1 MKGAEMALGAFA
13 TINTSSAMIVNN
25 HKHARGERRDFFD
38 AKRDGR
44 QDGRSYLALGRAH
57 IQCCAHHIV
66 LHTLILSP
74 PAITPEMQTGAKGW
88 QPEPSLPYSG
98 GERGCGAMVAKLN
111 MFNYI
116 IIIIITTTP
125 AYARTC
131 ADTSAIA
138 PAALLRIIARRE
150 TVVSGH
156 EIRKS
161 CFAIIISCPEIN
173 I

>member
-1 MKGAEMALGAFA
+1 MALDAFA

-25 HKHARGERRDFFD
+25 PKYARDERRDFFD

-44 QDGRSYLALGRAH
+44 QDGRSYLATGRVH
-57 IQCCAHHIV
+57 ILRSAHHIV
-66 LHTLILSP
+66 LHILILSP
-74 PAITPEMQTGAKGW
+74 PATTPEILARVKDW
-88 QPEPSLPYSG
+88 QPEPSLPCCR
-98 GERGCGAMVAKLN
+98 GERRCGGMTAKLN

-138 PAALLRIIARRE
+138 PAALLRIIARHE
-150 TVVSGH
+150 IVVSGH
-156 EIRKS
+156 ERRKS

>member
-1 MKGAEMALGAFA
+1 MALGAFA
-13 TINTSSAMIVNN
+13 TINTSSATIVNN
-25 HKHARGERRDFFD
+25 HKHARGERRDDFD
-38 AKRDGR
+38 AKHDGR
-44 QDGRSYLALGRAH
+44 QDGRSYLTIGRVH
-57 IQCCAHHIV
+57 ILRNVLHIV
-66 LHTLILSP
+66 LQIFILSP
-74 PAITPEMQTGAKGW
+74 TTATPEMRAGAKGW

-98 GERGCGAMVAKLN
+98 GEMRCGGMTAKLN

-116 IIIIITTTP
+116 LFIAITLSP
-125 AYARTC
+125 AYATSC

-150 TVVSGH
+150 TVVSGR

-161 CFAIIISCPEIN
+161 CFAIIISCPETN

>member
-1 MKGAEMALGAFA
+1 MALSAFA

-25 HKHARGERRDFFD
+25 HKHTRDERRDFFD

-44 QDGRSYLALGRAH
+44 QDGRSYLALGRAR
-57 IQCCAHHIV
+57 ILRSTHHIV

-74 PAITPEMQTGAKGW
+74 PTTTPEMPAEVKSW
-88 QPEPSLPYSG
+88 QSEPSLPCGG
-98 GERGCGAMVAKLN
+98 GERGCGGMMEKLN

-125 AYARTC
+125 AHARTC
-131 ADTSAIA
+131 TDTSAIA

-156 EIRKS
+156 EIMKS

>member
-1 MKGAEMALGAFA
+1 MALGTFA
-13 TINTSSAMIVNN
+13 TINISSAMIVNN
-25 HKHARGERRDFFD
+25 HKHARGERREDFD

-44 QDGRSYLALGRAH
+44 QDGRSYLATGRVHILHSAH
-57 IQCCAHHIV
+57 RIV
-66 LHTLILSP
+66 LHILSLLP
-74 PAITPEMQTGAKGW
+74 PATTPEILAGVKDW
-88 QPEPSLPYSG
+88 QPEPSLPCSG

-116 IIIIITTTP
+116 LFIVIAITP
-125 AYARTC
+125 AYATPC
-131 ADTSAIA
+131 ANTSAIA
-138 PAALLRIIARRE
+138 PATLLRIIARRE

-156 EIRKS
+156 EIMKS

>member
-1 MKGAEMALGAFA
+1 
-13 TINTSSAMIVNN
+13 MIVNN
-25 HKHARGERRDFFD
+25 HKHARGEHRDDFD

-44 QDGRSYLALGRAH
+44 QDGRSYLRTGRVR
-57 IQCCAHHIV
+57 ILRSAHHIV
-66 LHTLILSP
+66 LHILILSP
-74 PAITPEMQTGAKGW
+74 PATTPEILAGVRDW
-88 QPEPSLPYSG
+88 QPEPSLPCSG

-116 IIIIITTTP
+116 LFIVIAITP
-125 AYARTC
+125 AYATPC

-138 PAALLRIIARRE
+138 PAAVLRTIARRE

-156 EIRKS
+156 ERRKS
-161 CFAIIISCPEIN
+161 CFAIIISYPEIN

>member
-1 MKGAEMALGAFA
+1 MALGAFA
-13 TINTSSAMIVNN
+13 TINTSSATIVNN
-25 HKHARGERRDFFD
+25 HKHARGGRRDDID

-44 QDGRSYLALGRAH
+44 QDRHSYLTIGRAH
-57 IQCCAHHIV
+57 ILRSAHHIV
-66 LHTLILSP
+66 LHILILSS
-74 PAITPEMQTGAKGW
+74 PAITPGTPAGVKDW
-88 QPEPSLPYSG
+88 QPEPSLPSCR
-98 GERGCGAMVAKLN
+98 GERRCGGMTTKLN

-116 IIIIITTTP
+116 LFIVITLSP
-125 AYARTC
+125 AYATPC

-138 PAALLRIIARRE
+138 PAALLGIIARRE

-156 EIRKS
+156 EIMKS

>member
-1 MKGAEMALGAFA
+1 MALVAFA
-13 TINTSSAMIVNN
+13 TINTSSATIVNN
-25 HKHARGERRDFFD
+25 RKHARGGRRDDFD

-44 QDGRSYLALGRAH
+44 QDGNKYLTSGRAH
-57 IQCCAHHIV
+57 TRHGVHNIV
-66 LHTLILSP
+66 LHILILSP
-74 PAITPEMQTGAKGW
+74 PTTTPEMQAGAKGW
-88 QPEPSLPYSG
+88 QPEPSLPCCRGEMRCG
-98 GERGCGAMVAKLN
+98 GTTAKLN

-116 IIIIITTTP
+116 LFIVITLSPAYTTP
-125 AYARTC
+125 C

-161 CFAIIISCPEIN
+161 CFAIIISCPETN

>member
-1 MKGAEMALGAFA
+1 MALGAFA
-13 TINTSSAMIVNN
+13 TINTLSATIVNN
-25 HKHARGERRDFFD
+25 HKHTRDGRRDDFD

-44 QDGRSYLALGRAH
+44 QDGRSYLTIGRAH
-57 IQCCAHHIV
+57 ILRRAHHIV
-66 LHTLILSP
+66 LQILILLP
-74 PAITPEMQTGAKGW
+74 PAVTPRTPAGVKGW
-88 QPEPSLPYSG
+88 QSEPYLPCCR
-98 GERGCGAMVAKLN
+98 GERRCGGMTTELN

-116 IIIIITTTP
+116 LFIVITLSP
-125 AYARTC
+125 AYATPC

-138 PAALLRIIARRE
+138 PAALLWIIARRE

>member
-1 MKGAEMALGAFA
+1 MALGAFA
-13 TINTSSAMIVNN
+13 TINTSGAIIVNN
-25 HKHARGERRDFFD
+25 HKHTHGGHRDDFD

-44 QDGRSYLALGRAH
+44 QDGHSYFTTGRAH
-57 IQCCAHHIV
+57 TRHGAHHIV

-74 PAITPEMQTGAKGW
+74 PATTPEMRAGVKSW
-88 QPEPSLPYSG
+88 QSEPSLPYG
-98 GERGCGAMVAKLN
+98 GGKRGCGGMMAKLN

-161 CFAIIISCPEIN
+161 CFAIVISCPEIN

>member
-1 MKGAEMALGAFA
+1 MALGAFA
-13 TINTSSAMIVNN
+13 TINTSSATIVNN
-25 HKHARGERRDFFD
+25 HKHTRDGRRDDFD

-44 QDGRSYLALGRAH
+44 QDGRSYLATGRVHILRSAH
-57 IQCCAHHIV
+57 RIV
-66 LHTLILSP
+66 LHILILLSP
-74 PAITPEMQTGAKGW
+74 TTTPETPAGVKDW
-88 QPEPSLPYSG
+88 QPEPSLPSCR
-98 GERGCGAMVAKLN
+98 GERRCGGMTAKLN

-116 IIIIITTTP
+116 LFIVITLSP
-125 AYARTC
+125 AYATPC

-138 PAALLRIIARRE
+138 PAALLGIIARRE

>member
-1 MKGAEMALGAFA
+1 MALGEFA
-13 TINTSSAMIVNN
+13 TINTSSATIVNN
-25 HKHARGERRDFFD
+25 HKHARDGRRDDFD

-44 QDGRSYLALGRAH
+44 QDGHSYLTIGRAH
-57 IQCCAHHIV
+57 ILRSAHHIV

-74 PAITPEMQTGAKGW
+74 PTTTPETPAGVKGW
-88 QPEPSLPYSG
+88 RPEPSLPSCIGEKRCG
-98 GERGCGAMVAKLN
+98 GMTAKLN

-116 IIIIITTTP
+116 LFIVITLSP
-125 AYARTC
+125 AYATPC

-150 TVVSGH
+150 IVVSGH

-161 CFAIIISCPEIN
+161 CFALIISYPEIN

>member
-1 MKGAEMALGAFA
+1 MALGEFA
-13 TINTSSAMIVNN
+13 TINTSSATIVNN
-25 HKHARGERRDFFD
+25 HKHARDGRRDDFD

-44 QDGRSYLALGRAH
+44 QDGHSYLTIGRAH
-57 IQCCAHHIV
+57 ILRSAHHIV
-66 LHTLILSP
+66 LHILILSP
-74 PAITPEMQTGAKGW
+74 SAITPETPAGVKDW
-88 QPEPSLPYSG
+88 QPEPSLPCCIGEKRCG
-98 GERGCGAMVAKLN
+98 GMTAKLN

-116 IIIIITTTP
+116 LFIVITLSP
-125 AYARTC
+125 AYATPC

-156 EIRKS
+156 EIMKL

>member
-1 MKGAEMALGAFA
+1 MDLGAFA
-13 TINTSSAMIVNN
+13 TINTSSATIVNN
-25 HKHARGERRDFFD
+25 YKHARGERRDDFH
-38 AKRDGR
+38 AKRDSR
-44 QDGRSYLALGRAH
+44 QDEYSYLSLGRAH
-57 IQCCAHHIV
+57 IQRSAHHIV
-66 LHTLILSP
+66 LHILILSQP
-74 PAITPEMQTGAKGW
+74 TITPETQAGAKGW
-88 QPEPSLPYSG
+88 QPEPSLPYNG
-98 GERGCGAMVAKLN
+98 WERGCGGMMAKLN

-150 TVVSGH
+150 IVVSGH

-161 CFAIIISCPEIN
+161 CFAIVVSCPEIN

>member
-1 MKGAEMALGAFA
+1 MALGEFA

-25 HKHARGERRDFFD
+25 HKYERRERRDDFD

-44 QDGRSYLALGRAH
+44 QDGRSYLTIGRVH
-57 IQCCAHHIV
+57 ILRSAHHIV
-66 LHTLILSP
+66 LHILILLP
-74 PAITPEMQTGAKGW
+74 PTTTPEMRAGAKGW

-98 GERGCGAMVAKLN
+98 GEMRCGGMTGKLN

-116 IIIIITTTP
+116 LFIAITISP
-125 AYARTC
+125 AYATPC

>member
-1 MKGAEMALGAFA
+1 
-13 TINTSSAMIVNN
+13 
-25 HKHARGERRDFFD
+25 
-38 AKRDGR
+38 
-44 QDGRSYLALGRAH
+44 
-57 IQCCAHHIV
+57 
-66 LHTLILSP
+66 
-74 PAITPEMQTGAKGW
+74 
-88 QPEPSLPYSG
+88 
-98 GERGCGAMVAKLN
+98 

-116 IIIIITTTP
+116 IIKIITTTP
-125 AYARTC
+125 AHARTY

>member
-1 MKGAEMALGAFA
+1 MALGAFA
-13 TINTSSAMIVNN
+13 TINISSAMIVNN
-25 HKHARGERRDFFD
+25 PKYARDECRDFFD

-44 QDGRSYLALGRAH
+44 QDGHSYLATGRAH
-57 IQCCAHHIV
+57 ILRSAHHIV
-66 LHTLILSP
+66 LHILILSP
-74 PAITPEMQTGAKGW
+74 PTTTPEMRAGVKSW
-88 QPEPSLPYSG
+88 QPEPSLPYG
-98 GERGCGAMVAKLN
+98 GEERRCGGMTAKLN

-116 IIIIITTTP
+116 LFIVITISP

-131 ADTSAIA
+131 TDTSAIV
-138 PAALLRIIARRE
+138 PAVLLRIIARRE

-161 CFAIIISCPEIN
+161 CFAIVISRPEIT

>member
-1 MKGAEMALGAFA
+1 MALGAFA
-13 TINTSSAMIVNN
+13 TINISSAIIVNDY
-25 HKHARGERRDFFD
+25 KHARGGHRDDCD

-44 QDGRSYLALGRAH
+44 QDGRSYLTIDRTH
-57 IQCCAHHIV
+57 ILRCAHRFV

-74 PAITPEMQTGAKGW
+74 PTTTPEMLAGVKGW
-88 QPEPSLPYSG
+88 RPEPSLPYSG
-98 GERGCGAMVAKLN
+98 GEMGCGGMMAKLN

-116 IIIIITTTP
+116 LFIVITISP
-125 AYARTC
+125 AYATPC

>member
-1 MKGAEMALGAFA
+1 MALGAFA
-13 TINTSSAMIVNN
+13 TINTSDAIIVNN
-25 HKHARGERRDFFD
+25 YKHTRGECRDFFD
-38 AKRDGR
+38 AERDGR

-57 IQCCAHHIV
+57 ILRSAHRFV
-66 LHTLILSP
+66 LHILIHSP
-74 PAITPEMQTGAKGW
+74 PATTPEMRAGVKGW
-88 QPEPSLPYSG
+88 QPDPSLPKSG
-98 GERGCGAMVAKLN
+98 GERRCRGMMAKLN

-125 AYARTC
+125 AYATPC

-138 PAALLRIIARRE
+138 PAVLLRIIARRE
-150 TVVSGH
+150 IVVSGH

-161 CFAIIISCPEIN
+161 CFAIVVSCPEIN

>member
-1 MKGAEMALGAFA
+1 
-13 TINTSSAMIVNN
+13 MIVNN
-25 HKHARGERRDFFD
+25 HKHARGEHRDDFD

-44 QDGRSYLALGRAH
+44 QDGRSYLRTGRVR
-57 IQCCAHHIV
+57 ILRSAHHIV
-66 LHTLILSP
+66 LHILILSP
-74 PAITPEMQTGAKGW
+74 PATTPEILAGVRDW
-88 QPEPSLPYSG
+88 QPEPSLPCSG
-98 GERGCGAMVAKLN
+98 GERGCGGMMEKLN

>member
-1 MKGAEMALGAFA
+1 MALGAFA
-13 TINTSSAMIVNN
+13 TINTSSAEIVNN
-25 HKHARGERRDFFD
+25 HKYARGGRRDDCD

-44 QDGRSYLALGRAH
+44 QDGRSYLAIGRAH
-57 IQCCAHHIV
+57 ILRSAHHIV
-66 LHTLILSP
+66 LHILILP
-74 PAITPEMQTGAKGW
+74 PPTTMPEMRAGVKGW
-88 QPEPSLPYSG
+88 QPEPSLLSCR
-98 GERGCGAMVAKLN
+98 GERRCGGMTAKLN

-116 IIIIITTTP
+116 LFIVIAITP
-125 AYARTC
+125 AYARAC

-138 PAALLRIIARRE
+138 PATLLRIIARRE